1 MEYVTAAPEML
12 VSTATDVDQIG
23 SAITAAN
30 AAAAGPTTGL
40 LSAAE
45 DEVSAAIAKVFGA
58 YGEEYQ
64 AVVRQAAAFH
74 SQFTQTLAAA
84 GNAYAQA
91 EAASAATL
99 TNALQELTAPFQ
111 SLLGGTGTG
120 GAAGAGVGGMA
131 VRALLASGSQ
141 VALVMGGTS
150 NPNPDLVYLNSV
162 AQSYLY
168 PRFPGLASVLQQFT
182 PEQFWPVT
190 PNLGNMTFGT
200 SVNQGVGLLHSA
212 ILDQINTQNHSVVVF
227 GYSQSATIINNEIRN
242 LLAMGSSAPNPG
254 DLSFVMIGNPNNPD
268 GGLLSR
274 FPGFYIPFLNVPFN
288 GATPP
293 NSPYPT
299 YMYTAQYDGIAHAP
313 QYPLN
318 FVSDLNAFLG
328 YFFVHNTYPFLDPNT
343 VANAIALPTSPNY
356 TGATHYYMLMTQN
369 LPLVQ
374 LIRDIPYAG
383 PPIAD
388 IFQPALRVICD
399 MGYGDMGTGFDYAN
413 VATPASLFAIPNV
426 PEIAVDLARGVVQ
439 GPYAAAIEI
448 GVEAGWWGPDLFPQV
463 YPWVPS
469 PDPHLHIYLG
479 QPSVTG
485 LSLASGAL
493 GSILGLIPPFS

>member
-1 MEYVTAAPEML
+1 MEDVTVAPEML
-12 VSTATDVDQIG
+12 VSAAADVDQIRT
-23 SAITAAN
+23 AITDAH

-45 DEVSAAIAKVFGA
+45 DEVSAAIAKVFGT

-64 AVVRQAAAFH
+64 AVLRQAAAFH
-74 SQFTQTLAAA
+74 SQFTQALASA
-84 GNAYAQA
+84 GSAYAQA
-91 EAASAATL
+91 EAAGAATL
-99 TNALQELTAPFQ
+99 SNTLQELTAPFQ
-111 SLLGGTGTG
+111 SLLGGTATG
-120 GAAGAGVGGMA
+120 GVGTAAGGPV
-131 VRALLASGSQ
+131 VRALLTTGQQ
-141 VALVMGGTS
+141 VALVIGGTF
-150 NPNPDLVYLNSV
+150 NPDPDLAYVNSV

-168 PRFPGLASVLQQFT
+168 PRFPGLAAVLQQFT

-190 PNLGNMTFGT
+190 PNLGNLTFGT
-200 SVNQGVGLLHSA
+200 SVNQGVALLHNA
-212 ILDQINTQNHSVVVF
+212 ILDQINNQNHSVVVF
-227 GYSQSATIINNEIRN
+227 GYSQSATIVSNEIKN
-242 LLAMGSSAPNPG
+242 LMALGSPYVN
-254 DLSFVMIGNPNNPD
+254 DLSFVMIGDPNNPD

-274 FPGFYIPFLNVPFN
+274 FPGFYIPFLNVAFN

-299 YMYTAQYDGIAHAP
+299 YIYTAQYDGIANAP

-318 FVSDLNAFLG
+318 VVSDLNAFLG

-356 TGATHYYMLMTQN
+356 TGATHYYELMTQN

-388 IFQPALRVICD
+388 IFQPCLRVISD
-399 MGYGDMGTGFDYAN
+399 LGYGDLGTGFDYAN
-413 VATPASLFAIPNV
+413 VVTPASLFAIPNV
-426 PEIAVDLARGVVQ
+426 PEIAVDLAKGAVM
-439 GPYAAAIEI
+439 GPYAAGVEI
-448 GVEAGWWGPDLFPQV
+448 GVEAGWWGPDAFPQA

-469 PDPHLHIYLG
+469 PDPHLHIDLG
-479 QPSVTG
+479 QPSVTNLG
-485 LSLASGAL
+485 LLSGAL
-493 GSILGLIPPFS
+493 GSVLGLIPAFS